1 MTAPR
6 KWRYPTGTMAAMAA
20 LFFCAEGLTTSQAGS
35 LIDARPAPFHS
46 QLLRVQAQDHD
57 LTGVWVSEKG
67 ERFEVKQN
75 GNSVRAEFRGT
86 AANPGLKGV
95 IAGQFDG
102 KVSLGGAYEV
112 SEGTKEER
120 GVVRFVL
127 TPDGKLDG
135 TRQSLTSGGKPER
148 WVLTRE
154 SR

>member
-6 KWRYPTGTMAAMAA
+6 KWRYPTGAMAAIAA
-20 LFFCAEGLTTSQAGS
+20 LFFSPDGWTASQAGL

-46 QLLRVQAQDHD
+46 QHLRVQAQDHD